1 MTTTSSIA
9 QRYKKIID
17 WKRWFQIVH
26 QLGDQCNGRKDRFD
40 KADILEQAIEICSNG
55 KLTWVDGIGRD
66 HHDNELNLDI
76 EFKFSKKA
84 LFSSITRK
92 PTKNVKMKIKNSL
105 GETKS
110 TEIADPADYYMF
122 AQEDAVGII
131 SYTEMLPYLKIV
143 GDGEQGE
150 YLIDKY
156 SSEKIIFTGKKF
168 NKELITEYNS
178 ASCFVCPSLFE
189 PWGLVV
195 NEALSAGL
203 PVIASKEVGACFDL
217 IKDKETGF
225 IAEDMQEFGQM
236 MLTLFNDAE
245 LLKRYSKNAS
255 DLMKN
260 NWNYD
265 LYDNCLNKAIKKVEQ
280 WQ

>member
-17 WKRWFQIVH
+17 WKRWFQVVH

-84 LFSSITRK
+84 MFSSITRK

-110 TEIADPADYYMF
+110 TEIADPAHYYMF

-143 GDGEQGE
+143 GDGLATNIPHDKITYIITPQNETLTTNPE
-150 YLIDKY
+150 CMNYLVRKRAMQ
-156 SSEKIIFTGKKF
+156 
-168 NKELITEYNS
+168 KE
-178 ASCFVCPSLFE
+178 
-189 PWGLVV
+189 
-195 NEALSAGL
+195 
-203 PVIASKEVGACFDL
+203 
-217 IKDKETGF
+217 F
-225 IAEDMQEFGQM
+225 INAIP
-236 MLTLFNDAE
+236 
-245 LLKRYSKNAS
+245 AS
-255 DLMKN
+255 DGF
-260 NWNYD
+260 
-265 LYDNCLNKAIKKVEQ
+265 
-280 WQ
+280 

>member
-110 TEIADPADYYMF
+110 TEIGDPADYYMF

-143 GDGEQGE
+143 GDGLATKIPHDKITYIITPQNETLTTNPE
-150 YLIDKY
+150 CMNYLVRKRAMQ
-156 SSEKIIFTGKKF
+156 
-168 NKELITEYNS
+168 KEFINAIPTS
-178 ASCFVCPSLFE
+178 
-189 PWGLVV
+189 
-195 NEALSAGL
+195 
-203 PVIASKEVGACFDL
+203 D
-217 IKDKETGF
+217 GF
-225 IAEDMQEFGQM
+225 
-236 MLTLFNDAE
+236 
-245 LLKRYSKNAS
+245 
-255 DLMKN
+255 
-260 NWNYD
+260 
-265 LYDNCLNKAIKKVEQ
+265 
-280 WQ
+280 